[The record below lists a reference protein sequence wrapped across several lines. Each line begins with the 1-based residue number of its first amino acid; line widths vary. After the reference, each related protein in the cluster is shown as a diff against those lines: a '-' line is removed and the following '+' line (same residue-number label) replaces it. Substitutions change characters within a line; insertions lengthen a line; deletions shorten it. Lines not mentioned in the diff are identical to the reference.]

1 MMGAETGSAGGKHP
15 EPPGF
20 PVNYNARLELTRTG
34 DASSRL
40 MVFPDMW
47 PFAVVIK
54 RQFIRKAP
62 GNITGTDWAQPRGA
76 EFPTK
81 AWKVRET

>member
-1 MMGAETGSAGGKHP
+1 MGSAGGKHP
-15 EPPGF
+15 KPPGSS
-20 PVNYNARLELTRTG
+20 VSYNARLELTRTG

-54 RQFIRKAP
+54 SQSGRHREISLEPTGINHEELNFQPKTRK
-62 GNITGTDWAQPRGA
+62 
-76 EFPTK
+76 
-81 AWKVRET
+81 